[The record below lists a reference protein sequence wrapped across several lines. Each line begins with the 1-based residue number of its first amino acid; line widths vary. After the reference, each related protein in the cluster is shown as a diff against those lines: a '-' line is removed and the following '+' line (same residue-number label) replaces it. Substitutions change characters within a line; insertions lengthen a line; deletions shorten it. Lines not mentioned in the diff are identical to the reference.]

1 MILNKKNTFLFLA
14 ILAVSRLSLAQTEV
28 DNSKMNERDRS
39 SAEMTA
45 DQQKFNESD
54 TTITSRIRQEIM
66 KEKNLSIYA
75 QNIKTITS
83 DGKVTL
89 KGPVRSKFEK
99 DIILRNARSIAG
111 ANNVLNE
118 IAVTHKKTN

>member
-75 QNIKTITS
+75 Q
-83 DGKVTL
+83 
-89 KGPVRSKFEK
+89 GPVRSKFEK